1 MEEKISHVEDT
12 IEDIDTSVKENEKK
26 ITDTKHPGNL
36 GHYEKTTLK
45 NGKSARRRLSAQRSR
60 NYV

>member
-36 GHYEKTTLK
+36 GHHERPNLKIIEK
-45 NGKSARRRLSAQRSR
+45 
-60 NYV
+60 